1 MSGHVKRRLSPGSSA
16 LNSRRQTAF
25 KNIEKHLKSHDQ
37 LDVSEIEKHKK
48 EMDILK
54 ERLA

>member
-1 MSGHVKRRLSPGSSA
+1 MGHVKRRLSPGSSA

-25 KNIEKHLKSHDQ
+25 KNIEKHLKKHEATN
-37 LDVSEIEKHKK
+37 VSGIEKHKK

-54 ERLA
+54 QRLV